1 MRWIKKSLFL
11 KLALLIV
18 FSSGIVLAIVMAVSN
33 HSLRKQLIDDQR
45 NYYTSLAAQSALEI
59 DMQFFKAQTVV
70 DQAVI
75 LFKTK
80 EINRTNSLKLLRK
93 IMSRNPHIG
102 GSAIALA
109 HDQNFKKTGFQM
121 LYSWRKDDKLNTSDR
136 ISPEQDYKSDWFKIP
151 YKEKTKIWTAPYID
165 TDINQK
171 MVTYSVPV
179 SIDGKIVAIITCD
192 LILDS
197 VEALLTNL
205 ELGKTGI
212 PVLVTKCGRMVS
224 HPNKEWVLKE
234 TLSSISAKMTDPA
247 DKETMDS
254 ISDILT
260 EKESGFLRFKRVM
273 SKEMAWL
280 YFDST
285 VHTGWKLGF
294 IIPEKEILDP
304 IHKLNS
310 KMLYIAILGIIAL
323 LFPAFFVSH
332 SITRHLKSLCE
343 AADQLALGNF
353 DAPLPK
359 IKKADEIGRLVQDFD
374 RMRIDLKDYIKTLA
388 STTAEKEKIASE
400 LSIAK
405 EIQHGILPKL
415 FPPFPKHAGLDIF
428 AILDSAK
435 EVGGDLYD
443 FSMLDNNRLYI
454 CIGDVSGKGIPASL
468 FMAVGKTLLKS
479 TILTI
484 QDPAKA
490 LHHVNNELAEN
501 NDACMFITLF
511 CGILDL
517 DTNELIYA
525 NAGHNPPIIIQ
536 GESSHFI
543 NQASAPPLGA
553 LADISFTNET
563 IQLPRA
569 GKFLLYTDGVTEAM
583 NMKQELFSDNRLLEL
598 MKKSC
603 CKTAEKCIYNIKNSV
618 SAFTGDAEQSDDITM
633 LCISNNSHQNVSQD
647 LTSPTTSI
655 VFTNS
660 KTELPRLTT
669 WLDEI
674 SKGLNWPQGFHM
686 QLNLVLEEWI
696 VNIISYAFDD
706 NEIHEIEVRLWQQ
719 KDTVTIHVTDN
730 GTAFDPTKSDV
741 ADLSTPIE
749 ERDIGGLGIHFIQ
762 NSLDNFTYER
772 KNDMNIVIMQ
782 KSLVKK

>member
-33 HSLRKQLIDDQR
+33 HSLRKQLIADQR

-59 DMQFFKAQTVV
+59 DMQFLEAQTVV
-70 DQAVI
+70 DKAVI
-75 LFKTK
+75 VFRTE
-80 EINRTNSLKLLRK
+80 EINRTNSLVLLQK
-93 IMSRNPHIG
+93 IMSSNPNIG

-109 HDQNFKKTGFQM
+109 HDQDFKKTGFQM
-121 LYSWRKDDKLNTSDR
+121 LYSWRKNGKLNTADR
-136 ISPEQDYKSDWFKIP
+136 ISPEQDYKSDWFETP
-151 YKEKTKIWTAPYID
+151 YSTKKAIWTDPYID

-171 MVTYSVPV
+171 MVTYSAPV
-179 SIDGKIVAIITCD
+179 SIDGKVVAIITCD

-197 VEALLTNL
+197 VETLLSKL
-205 ELGKTGI
+205 ELGKKGTPI
-212 PVLVTKCGRMVS
+212 LITKCGRIVS

-234 TLSSISAKMTDPA
+234 TLHSLAEKTVAPVDKVTMNSISM
-247 DKETMDS
+247 
-254 ISDILT
+254 LLLNNR
-260 EKESGFLRFKRVM
+260 SGFLRFKRIE
-273 SKEMAWL
+273 STNMAWL
-280 YFDST
+280 YFDNIAH
-285 VHTGWKLGF
+285 VDWKIGF
-294 IIPEKEILDP
+294 IIPEKEILAP
-304 IHKLNS
+304 IRKLNS
-310 KMLYIAILGIIAL
+310 HMLYIAILGIIAL

-353 DAPLPK
+353 EAPLPE
-359 IKKADEIGRLVQDFD
+359 IKKADEIGRLVHDFD

-415 FPPFPKHAGLDIF
+415 FPPFPKHTGLDIF

-443 FSMLDNNRLYI
+443 FSMLDNNKLYI

-525 NAGHNPPIIIQ
+525 NAGHNPPIIVQ

-553 LADISFTNET
+553 LPDISFTNEN
-563 IQLPRA
+563 IELPRD

-583 NMKQELFSDNRLLEL
+583 NSEQKLFSDNALLEL
-598 MKKSC
+598 MKKSR
-603 CKTAEKCIYNIKNSV
+603 CKTAEKCICNIKHAV
-618 SAFTGDAEQSDDITM
+618 GTFTGEAEQSDDITM
-633 LCISNNSHQNVSQD
+633 LCISNNSHQHVSKD

-674 SKGLNWPQGFHM
+674 SKGLNWPQGFHT

-696 VNIISYAFDD
+696 VNIISYAFND
-706 NEIHEIEVRLWQQ
+706 NEIHEIEVRLWQNH
-719 KDTVTIHVTDN
+719 DTVTIHVTDN
-730 GTAFDPTKSDV
+730 GIPFDPTESDV

-749 ERDIGGLGIHFIQ
+749 EREVGGLGIHFML
-762 NSLDNFTYER
+762 NSLDALTYER
-772 KNDMNIVIMQ
+772 KNNMNIVIMQ